1 MAIEARA
8 SFSNKSLQTLLDE
21 LASAE
26 PGPGGGTVAALSG
39 ALGASLVAMVCHLT
53 IGKKGYENVSTEMQ
67 TILPRAEALRRKLTD
82 LMQAD
87 TDAYRWVMN
96 AYRLPKNTDDEKA
109 ARIHAIQ
116 AALQYASDVPLHVAE
131 LCAQVL
137 ELARVVAEKG
147 NKNAASD
154 GGVGALIV
162 EAGLR
167 GAAFNVTIN
176 LGSIADETFV
186 QDHRARVGKLLAEAE
201 RAEREILSI
210 VEKRV

>member
-1 MAIEARA
+1 MAVEACV

-26 PGPGGGTVAALSG
+26 PAPGGGTVAALSG
-39 ALGASLVAMVCHLT
+39 ALGASLVAMVCRLT
-53 IGKKGYENVSTEMQ
+53 LGKKGYETVNAEMQ
-67 TILPRAEALRRKLTD
+67 TILPRAEALQRELTD
-82 LMQAD
+82 LMQSD
-87 TDAYRWVMN
+87 TDAYARVMS
-96 AYRLPKNTDDEKA
+96 AYKLPKDTDDEKA
-109 ARIHAIQ
+109 ARTRAIQ
-116 AALQYASDVPLHVAE
+116 AALQHASDVPLHVAE

-154 GGVGALIV
+154 GGGGALMA

-167 GAAFNVTIN
+167 GAAFNVTTN
-176 LGSIADETFV
+176 LSSITDESFV
-186 QDHRARVGKLLAEAE
+186 QDHRARVAKLLADTE

-210 VEKRV
+210 VEKRL